1 MKTKVVR
8 GGDISRGDC
17 GAPSTENSAP
27 ERGKKA
33 LRYLRIW
40 GRYRLRVLFVGTR
53 ESHVFDRIREENVLL
68 RLRVTF
74 THALTRER
82 FTFHGNGQKTSQK
95 CVNGVSKKH
104 RNGKGGE
111 TARGTPVKR
120 PNAYKETLPLLAGWW
135 DGMGWAVGGLGGLGG
150 LGWVGWAGLGWLAGW
165 LGGQI
170 DWFRLRQYYS
180 ITRAVLR
187 PYYGSTGPV
196 LRQY

>member
-1 MKTKVVR
+1 MGIVGRQVL
-8 GGDISRGDC
+8 
-17 GAPSTENSAP
+17 ENSHRR
-27 ERGKKA
+27 EEKKA
-33 LRYLRIW
+33 RGTSRPGTPHLP
-40 GRYRLRVLFVGTR
+40 RVLFAGTR

-68 RLRVTF
+68 RLRVHF

-111 TARGTPVKR
+111 TTRGTPVKR

-135 DGMGWAVGGLGGLGG
+135 DGVGGGLAGWVGWVGWAWWAG
-150 LGWVGWAGLGWLAGW
+150 LGWAGWAGLGWLAGWAGLAGW

-170 DWFRLRQYYS
+170 DWFRLR
-180 ITRAVLR
+180 
-187 PYYGSTGPV
+187 
-196 LRQY
+196 